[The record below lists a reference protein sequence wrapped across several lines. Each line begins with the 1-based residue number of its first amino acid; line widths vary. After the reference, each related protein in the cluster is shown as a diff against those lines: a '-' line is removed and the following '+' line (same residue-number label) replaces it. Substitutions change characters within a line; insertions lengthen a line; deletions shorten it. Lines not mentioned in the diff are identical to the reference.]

1 MKPEV
6 EQLLAKAR
14 RSLAAARRN
23 AEAGDHDFAA
33 SRAYY
38 AMFYAAE
45 ALLLHQGLA
54 FSKHTAVISEF
65 NRLFVQPGAIERR
78 YFRALS
84 QGLNERLVGDYHF
97 QTPFPAATAQRMI
110 DDAGAFIEAA
120 EHWLRQQPE

>member
-6 EQLLAKAR
+6 EQLLAKGR

-23 AEAGDHDFAA
+23 AEADDHDFAA

-45 ALLLHQGLA
+45 ALLLHHGLA
-54 FSKHTAVISEF
+54 FAKHTAVISEL
-65 NRLFVQPGAIERR
+65 NRLFVRPGAIEQRH
-78 YFRALS
+78 FRAVS
-84 QGLNERLVGDYHF
+84 QGLNERVVGDYHF
-97 QTPFPAATAQRMI
+97 QAPFPEATAQRMI
-110 DDAGAFIEAA
+110 EQAAAFIEAA